1 MSLGHPAPEIK
12 EESSDERSV
21 LEEDVCLPIGSS
33 AGQTIY
39 ITNDSNWF
47 AALKLADDT
56 NKLLHVLKV

>member
-33 AGQTIY
+33 AGQTKEILS
-39 ITNDSNWF
+39 T
-47 AALKLADDT
+47 
-56 NKLLHVLKV
+56 